1 MGYFE
6 NSPDEAESSF
16 YSAFENLDLE
26 LMKATWH
33 DADNVYCIHPGGPV
47 QTGYDTV
54 LKHWSYILAGS
65 APTRIDY
72 KVVSAEQNQAYAIH
86 TVEES
91 LGSGDDKVVV
101 IATNIYIN
109 TNNGWRLFAH
119 HASMPPSEDNTS
131 NQPQAIH

>member
-1 MGYFE
+1 MAYFE

-33 DADNVYCIHPGGPV
+33 QADNVYCIHPGGPA

-54 LKHWSYILAGS
+54 LKHWSYILSGS

-72 KVVSAEQNQAYAIH
+72 KVVTAQKNDMYAIH
-86 TVEES
+86 LVEET
-91 LGSGDDKVVV
+91 LGSGEDKVVV
-101 IATNIYIN
+101 IATNTYIN
-109 TNNGWRLFAH
+109 TSNGWRLLAH
-119 HASMPPSEDNTS
+119 HASLPPAENQTS
-131 NQPQAIH
+131 NQDHAIH